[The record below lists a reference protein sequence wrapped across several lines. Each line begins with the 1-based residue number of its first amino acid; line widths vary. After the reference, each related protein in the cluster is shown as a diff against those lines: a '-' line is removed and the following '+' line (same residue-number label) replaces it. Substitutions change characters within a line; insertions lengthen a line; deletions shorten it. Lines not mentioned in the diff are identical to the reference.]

1 MWPNPH
7 EMTDLVKNPYAHFTT
22 EGLYVDKNSVQ
33 QTSVI
38 LLAWRK
44 TTCVTVSSGSM
55 IHFQY
60 T

>member
-7 EMTDLVKNPYAHFTT
+7 EMTDLVKNAYAHFTT

>member
-1 MWPNPH
+1 
-7 EMTDLVKNPYAHFTT
+7 MTDLVKNAYAHFTT